1 MELKE
6 LATII
11 CLGAGIIS
19 LIFINY
25 FQPLAIIPLI
35 LGLFAYLFS
44 RWGHLYLP
52 ILQGK
57 RNIKDK
63 FKVEMSNSG
72 DAIYKEKGLD
82 YVATIY
88 MKLDVYE
95 TMTNKTEQDILE
107 YSSYFERV
115 VSTIKDP
122 IKITTIIHDK
132 DMKSYITQID
142 NEKIEIENMLAK
154 ERKSKKPNPVMIEV
168 LERKKLMWDR
178 RLDSLY
184 KNEIK
189 PRAVEYIIAV
199 SGKGTSS
206 EAAISQAKI
215 KAREIKSNFKGGM
228 NINVD
233 EMRHERLKFCYEWEY
248 LSQEW

>member
-1 MELKE
+1 
-6 LATII
+6 
-11 CLGAGIIS
+11 
-19 LIFINY
+19 
-25 FQPLAIIPLI
+25 
-35 LGLFAYLFS
+35 
-44 RWGHLYLP
+44 
-52 ILQGK
+52 
-57 RNIKDK
+57 
-63 FKVEMSNSG
+63 
-72 DAIYKEKGLD
+72 
-82 YVATIY
+82 
-88 MKLDVYE
+88 
-95 TMTNKTEQDILE
+95 
-107 YSSYFERV
+107 
-115 VSTIKDP
+115 
-122 IKITTIIHDK
+122 
-132 DMKSYITQID
+132 MKSYITQID